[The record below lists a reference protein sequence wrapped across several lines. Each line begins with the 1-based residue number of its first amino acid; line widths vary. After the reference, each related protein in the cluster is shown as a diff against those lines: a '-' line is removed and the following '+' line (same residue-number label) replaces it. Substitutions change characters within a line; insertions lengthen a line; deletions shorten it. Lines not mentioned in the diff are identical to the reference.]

1 MESLTIKQAA
11 AEINVSERMLSDISR
26 RVGSWEEYRD
36 GIAKEINDH
45 GADCGFSGFIY
56 YYETAAFFRRHS
68 DEILVM
74 LSELAEELGQTPAE
88 MAAGFRCLSGV
99 VDRDVIS
106 AVLAFGRAS
115 SNDRAV
121 VQNALAWVALETV
134 SARLVDYMERL

>member
-11 AEINVSERMLSDISR
+11 AEINVSELMLSDISS
-26 RVGSWEEYRD
+26 RVGTWAEYRD
-36 GIAKEINDH
+36 GIAREINDH

-56 YYETAAFFRRHS
+56 YYETSAFFCRHS
-68 DEILVM
+68 DEILAM
-74 LSELAEELGQTPAE
+74 LRDLASDVGQTPAE

-99 VDRDVIS
+99 VDRDTVA

-115 SNDRAV
+115 SDNRVA
-121 VQNALAWVALETV
+121 VQNALAWFALETV

>member
-1 MESLTIKQAA
+1 MESLTLKQAA

-26 RVGSWEEYRD
+26 RVGTWAEYRD
-36 GIAKEINDH
+36 RIAQEINDH

-56 YYETAAFFRRHS
+56 YYETSAFFRRHS
-68 DEILVM
+68 VEILAM
-74 LSELAEELGQTPAE
+74 LRDLAYDVGQTPAE

-106 AVLAFGRAS
+106 AVLAFGRVGYD
-115 SNDRAV
+115 DRAV
-121 VQNALAWVALETV
+121 VQNALAWFALETV

>member
-1 MESLTIKQAA
+1 MKSITLKQAA

-26 RVGSWEEYRD
+26 CVGSWKEYRD
-36 GIAKEINDH
+36 GIAREINDH
-45 GADCGFSGFIY
+45 GADCGFSGFVY
-56 YYETAAFFRRHS
+56 YYETSAFFRRHS

-74 LSELAEELGQTPAE
+74 LRDLAYDVGQTPAE
-88 MAAGFRCLSGV
+88 MVAGFRCLSGV
-99 VDRDVIS
+99 VDRDTVA

-121 VQNALAWVALETV
+121 VQNALAWFALETV

>member
-45 GADCGFSGFIY
+45 GADCGFSGFVY
-56 YYETAAFFRRHS
+56 YYETSAFFRLHS
-68 DEILVM
+68 DEIIVM
-74 LSELAEELGQTPAE
+74 RRDLAFDVGQTPAE
-88 MAAGFRCLSGV
+88 MAAEFRCLSGV

-106 AVLAFGRAS
+106 VALGFGRAS
-115 SNDRAV
+115 SDDRAV
-121 VQNALAWVALETV
+121 VQNALAWFALETV